1 MDHTVPNRIHP
12 LMAVAAFSLTL
23 VSLVGAASILGL
35 LPNSQAK
42 NSAQTELSAAATPAP
57 QIGAPFGSPLNTQS
71 QQPQLQSQQFQQQP
85 QLQQQQYQ
93 QPQIQPQPAQQPRVV
108 EHRTVVHHTYA
119 PARQSSRDDNPPRV
133 AQAPVQQAAPQNS
146 AVGIGL
152 GAVVGGL
159 LGNQVG
165 GGRGKTIATI
175 AGAMGGAYAGNE
187 IAKRNQQQP

>member
-1 MDHTVPNRIHP
+1 MEHTLPNRMHP
-12 LMAVAAFSLTL
+12 LLAVAAFSVTL

-35 LPNSQAK
+35 LPYSQAK
-42 NSAQTELSAAATPAP
+42 GSVQPEISATAPMMQANQPLSAQGQAP
-57 QIGAPFGSPLNTQS
+57 
-71 QQPQLQSQQFQQQP
+71 
-85 QLQQQQYQ
+85 
-93 QPQIQPQPAQQPRVV
+93 QPQPRQVV

-119 PARQSSRDDNPPRV
+119 PARQASRNDDRNEV
-133 AQAPVQQAAPQNS
+133 AQAPPQRAPAPAPQNS

-165 GGRGKTIATI
+165 GGKGRTLATI

-187 IAKRNQQQP
+187 IAKRNQQQQ

>member
-1 MDHTVPNRIHP
+1 MEHTVPNRMHP
-12 LMAVAAFSLTL
+12 LLAVAAFSLTL
-23 VSLVGAASILGL
+23 VSLVGAASILGW

-42 NSAQTELSAAATPAP
+42 NGATPELAAISAP
-57 QIGAPFGSPLNTQS
+57 APAGLSQTNPAQAG
-71 QQPQLQSQQFQQQP
+71 QQPGAL
-85 QLQQQQYQ
+85 
-93 QPQIQPQPAQQPRVV
+93 AQQPARQVV

-119 PARQSSRDDNPPRV
+119 PARQASGDDERQQV
-133 AQAPVQQAAPQNS
+133 AQAPLQRAPAPAPQNS

-165 GGRGKTIATI
+165 DGKGRTLATI
-175 AGAMGGAYAGNE
+175 AGAVGGAYAGNE

>member
-1 MDHTVPNRIHP
+1 MEHTLPHRIHP

-42 NSAQTELSAAATPAP
+42 GGVPTEISAMATPAP
-57 QIGAPFGSPLNTQS
+57 QIGQPLTAS
-71 QQPQLQSQQFQQQP
+71 LQPAQQQYQP
-85 QLQQQQYQ
+85 QQYQ
-93 QPQIQPQPAQQPRVV
+93 QPQYQQSQYQQQPQQPRVV
-108 EHRTVVHHTYA
+108 QHRTVVHHTYA
-119 PARQSSRDDNPPRV
+119 PARQSSRDDNPTRV

-187 IAKRNQQQP
+187 IAKRNQ

>member
-1 MDHTVPNRIHP
+1 MEHTVPNRMHP
-12 LMAVAAFSLTL
+12 LLAVAAFSVTI

-35 LPNSQAK
+35 LPYSQAK
-42 NSAQTELSAAATPAP
+42 GSAQPEISAATPAMQANQP
-57 QIGAPFGSPLNTQS
+57 PTAQVQAP
-71 QQPQLQSQQFQQQP
+71 
-85 QLQQQQYQ
+85 
-93 QPQIQPQPAQQPRVV
+93 QPQPRQVV

-119 PARQSSRDDNPPRV
+119 PARQASRTEV
-133 AQAPVQQAAPQNS
+133 AQAPAQRAPAPAPQNS

-165 GGRGKTIATI
+165 DGKGRTLATI
-175 AGAMGGAYAGNE
+175 AGAVGGAYAGNE

>member
-1 MDHTVPNRIHP
+1 MEHTVPNRMHP
-12 LMAVAAFSLTL
+12 LLAIAAFSLTL

-42 NSAQTELSAAATPAP
+42 GSVSPDM
-57 QIGAPFGSPLNTQS
+57 GAPTTQISQPLTAQAQP
-71 QQPQLQSQQFQQQP
+71 QQPE
-85 QLQQQQYQ
+85 
-93 QPQIQPQPAQQPRVV
+93 PQPRQVV

-119 PARQSSRDDNPPRV
+119 PVRQASRDDDQPRV
-133 AQAPVQQAAPQNS
+133 VQAPVQRAPAPQNS

-165 GGRGKTIATI
+165 DGRGRTLATI

-187 IAKRNQQQP
+187 IAKRNQQQQ

>member
-1 MDHTVPNRIHP
+1 MEHTVPNRMHP
-12 LMAVAAFSLTL
+12 LLAVAAFSVTI

-35 LPNSQAK
+35 LPYSQAK
-42 NSAQTELSAAATPAP
+42 GSMQPEISATAPAP
-57 QIGAPFGSPLNTQS
+57 QANQPLTAQV
-71 QQPQLQSQQFQQQP
+71 QA
-85 QLQQQQYQ
+85 
-93 QPQIQPQPAQQPRVV
+93 PQPRQVV

-119 PARQSSRDDNPPRV
+119 PARQASRNDDRTEV
-133 AQAPVQQAAPQNS
+133 AQAPVQRAAAPAPQNS

-165 GGRGKTIATI
+165 DGKGRTLATI

-187 IAKRNQQQP
+187 IAKRNQQQQ

>member
-1 MDHTVPNRIHP
+1 MEHTVPNRIHP

-42 NSAQTELSAAATPAP
+42 NGVPTELSAATMPAP
-57 QIGAPFGSPLNTQS
+57 QIGVPFGAPIGQPLTAQS
-71 QQPQLQSQQFQQQP
+71 QQAQLQPQQFQ
-85 QLQQQQYQ
+85 Q
-93 QPQIQPQPAQQPRVV
+93 QPQIQPQPVQQPRVV

-119 PARQSSRDDNPPRV
+119 PARQSSRDDSPQRV

-159 LGNQVG
+159 IGNQVG

>member
-1 MDHTVPNRIHP
+1 MEHTVPNRIHP

-42 NSAQTELSAAATPAP
+42 NAAQTELSAAPTA
-57 QIGAPFGSPLNTQS
+57 QVGSPSGQPLNAQS
-71 QQPQLQSQQFQQQP
+71 QQPQLQSQQYQQQP
-85 QLQQQQYQ
+85 QQYQQQYQ
-93 QPQIQPQPAQQPRVV
+93 QQQQPQIQAQPVQQPRVV
-108 EHRTVVHHTYA
+108 EHRTIVHHTYS
-119 PARQSSRDDNPPRV
+119 PARQTSRDDNPPRV

-159 LGNQVG
+159 IGNQVG

-187 IAKRNQQQP
+187 IAKRNQ

>member
-42 NSAQTELSAAATPAP
+42 NGAPTELSAPAA
-57 QIGAPFGSPLNTQS
+57 QVGSQFGQPLTAQS
-71 QQPQLQSQQFQQQP
+71 QPQ
-85 QLQQQQYQ
+85 QLQQQQIQQ
-93 QPQIQPQPAQQPRVV
+93 QPQIQPQPVQQPRVV

-119 PARQSSRDDNPPRV
+119 PARQSSRDDSPARV

-187 IAKRNQQQP
+187 IAKRNQQP

>member
-1 MDHTVPNRIHP
+1 MEHTVPNRIHP

-42 NSAQTELSAAATPAP
+42 NGVPTELSAATMPAP
-57 QIGAPFGSPLNTQS
+57 QIGAPIGQPLTAQS
-71 QQPQLQSQQFQQQP
+71 QQPQLQPQQLQQQP
-85 QLQQQQYQ
+85 QLQPQP
-93 QPQIQPQPAQQPRVV
+93 QPQIQPQPVQQPRVV

-119 PARQSSRDDNPPRV
+119 PARQSSRDDSPQRV
-133 AQAPVQQAAPQNS
+133 VQAPVQQAAPQNS

-159 LGNQVG
+159 IGNQVG

>member
-42 NSAQTELSAAATPAP
+42 GGAPTELSAAATPAP
-57 QIGAPFGSPLNTQS
+57 QIGQPLTAQM
-71 QQPQLQSQQFQQQP
+71 QPQLQQQLQP
-85 QLQQQQYQ
+85 QLQQQQQQQ
-93 QPQIQPQPAQQPRVV
+93 QPVQRPRVV
-108 EHRTVVHHTYA
+108 EHRTIVHHTYA
-119 PARQSSRDDNPPRV
+119 PARQSSRDDSAPRV

-187 IAKRNQQQP
+187 IAKRNQQP

>member
-1 MDHTVPNRIHP
+1 MEHTVPNRIHP

-42 NSAQTELSAAATPAP
+42 NGAQTEIGAMAAPAP
-57 QIGAPFGSPLNTQS
+57 QIGSPYGSPS
-71 QQPQLQSQQFQQQP
+71 AAQLQ
-85 QLQQQQYQ
+85 Q
-93 QPQIQPQPAQQPRVV
+93 QPQIQPQPVQQPRVV
-108 EHRTVVHHTYA
+108 EHRTIVHHTYA
-119 PARQSSRDDNPPRV
+119 PARQSSRDDSPARV

-152 GAVVGGL
+152 GAVVCGL

-165 GGRGKTIATI
+165 SGRGKTIATI

-187 IAKRNQQQP
+187 IAKRNQQP